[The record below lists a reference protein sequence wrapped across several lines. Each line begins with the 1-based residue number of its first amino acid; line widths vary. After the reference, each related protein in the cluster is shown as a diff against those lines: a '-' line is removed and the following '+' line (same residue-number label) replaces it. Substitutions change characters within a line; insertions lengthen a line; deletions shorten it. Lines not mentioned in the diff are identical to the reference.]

1 MRKAQQ
7 TRSLVAAWFDFLPPA
22 EMPVAQAIHKAIR
35 ATVPELTET
44 VRQGNLLLS
53 MNGEPLLA
61 IAPARNQVNLLV
73 FNGSDVEA
81 TLGPLEGVGRRQRQ
95 VAFPSAQPVDATRV
109 EQLARISAEVARR
122 QQADAGNQP

>member
-35 ATVPELTET
+35 ATVSDLTET
-44 VRQGNLLLS
+44 IRQGNLLLS

-61 IAPARNQVNLLV
+61 IAPARNQVHLLI
-73 FNGSDVEA
+73 FNGADVEA
-81 TLGPLEGVGRRQRQ
+81 TLGPLEGVARRQRH
-95 VAFPSAQPVDATRV
+95 VVFPSTSPVDIARV
-109 EQLARISAEVARR
+109 ELVARASAEAARR
-122 QQADAGNQP
+122 QQTHSHHH

>member
-35 ATVPELTET
+35 ATVGDLTET
-44 VRQGNLLLS
+44 IRQGNLLLS
-53 MNGEPLLA
+53 MNGEPLLG

-73 FNGSDVEA
+73 FNGADVEA
-81 TLGPLEGVGRRQRQ
+81 TLGPLEGAGRRQRQ
-95 VAFPSAQPVDATRV
+95 IAFPSASPVDVARV
-109 EQLARISAEVARR
+109 EQVARTSAEVARR
-122 QQADAGNQP
+122 QQADIGHH

>member
-22 EMPVAQAIHKAIR
+22 EMPVAQAIHKTIR
-35 ATVPELTET
+35 ATASDLTET

-61 IAPARNQVNLLV
+61 IAPGRAQVNLLI

-81 TLGPLEGVGRRQRQ
+81 TLGPLDGVGRRQRQ
-95 VAFPSAQPVDATRV
+95 VSFPSAAPVDVARV
-109 EQLARISAEVARR
+109 EAVARVSVEVARR
-122 QQADAGNQP
+122 QQADHDHH

>member
-22 EMPVAQAIHKAIR
+22 EMPVAQAIHRTIR
-35 ATVPELTET
+35 ATVAELTET
-44 VRQGNLLLS
+44 IRQGNLLLS

-61 IAPARNQVNLLV
+61 IAPARNQVNLLI
-73 FNGSDVEA
+73 FHGADVEA

-95 VAFPSAQPVDATRV
+95 VAFPSASPVDIARV
-109 EQLARISAEVARR
+109 EIVARTSAEVARR
-122 QQADAGNQP
+122 QQAHINHH

>member
-35 ATVPELTET
+35 AAVAELTET
-44 VRQGNLLLS
+44 IRQGNLLLS

-61 IAPARNQVNLLV
+61 IAPGRGQVNLLI

-95 VAFPSAQPVDATRV
+95 VSFPCSSPVDVDRV
-109 EQLARISAEVARR
+109 GTVARVSAEMARR
-122 QQADAGNQP
+122 QQADPDLH

>member
-22 EMPVAQAIHKAIR
+22 EMPVAQTIHKTIR
-35 ATVPELTET
+35 AAVADLTET
-44 VRQGNLLLS
+44 IRQGNLLMS

-61 IAPARNQVNLLV
+61 IAPARAQVNLLI

-95 VAFPSAQPVDATRV
+95 IVFASSDPVDIARV
-109 EQLARISAEVARR
+109 EQVARASAEVARR
-122 QQADAGNQP
+122 QQADLGHH

>member
-22 EMPVAQAIHKAIR
+22 EMPVAQAIHKTVR
-35 ATVPELTET
+35 ATVADLTEA

-61 IAPARNQVNLLV
+61 IAPGRGQVSLLI
-73 FNGSDVEA
+73 FNGSD
-81 TLGPLEGVGRRQRQ
+81 RCR
-95 VAFPSAQPVDATRV
+95 FP
-109 EQLARISAEVARR
+109 ARARWTSR
-122 QQADAGNQP
+122 ASRPSRA

>member
-35 ATVPELTET
+35 AAVADLGET

-61 IAPARNQVNLLV
+61 IAPVRDQVNLLI
-73 FNGSDVEA
+73 FNGADVEA
-81 TLGPLEGVGRRQRQ
+81 VLGPLEGVGRRQRQ
-95 VAFPSAQPVDATRV
+95 VAFPSGSPVDVARV
-109 EQLARISAEVARR
+109 DQLARASAEAARR
-122 QQADAGNQP
+122 QQADVGHH

>member
-22 EMPVAQAIHKAIR
+22 EMPVAQSIHKAIC
-35 ATVPELTET
+35 ATVAELTET
-44 VRQGNLLLS
+44 IRQGNLLLS

-61 IAPARNQVNLLV
+61 IAPARNQVNLLI
-73 FNGSDVEA
+73 FNGADVEA

-95 VAFPSAQPVDATRV
+95 IVFPSASPVDIARV
-109 EQLARISAEVARR
+109 ELVARISADVARR
-122 QQADAGNQP
+122 QQADFNHH

>member
-22 EMPVAQAIHKAIR
+22 EMPVAQAIHKTIR
-35 ATVPELTET
+35 ATVTELTET
-44 VRQGNLLLS
+44 IRQGNLLLS

-61 IAPARNQVNLLV
+61 IAPARNQVNLLI

-81 TLGPLEGVGRRQRQ
+81 ALGPLEGVGRRQRQ
-95 VAFPSAQPVDATRV
+95 VAFASASPVDVARV
-109 EQLARISAEVARR
+109 ELVARVSAEVARKH
-122 QQADAGNQP
+122 QADFNHH

>member
-7 TRSLVAAWFDFLPPA
+7 TRSLIAAWFDFLPPT
-22 EMPVAQAIHKAIR
+22 EQPVAQAIHKTIR
-35 ATVPELTET
+35 ATVSELTET

-61 IAPARNQVNLLV
+61 IAPGRNQVNLLV

-81 TLGPLEGVGRRQRQ
+81 TLGPLDGVGRRQRQ
-95 VAFPSAQPVDATRV
+95 VAFPSADPVDVTRV
-109 EQLARISAEVARR
+109 EQVARVSAEVARR
-122 QQADAGNQP
+122 QQAHIGHH

>member
-22 EMPVAQAIHKAIR
+22 EMPVAHALHKAIR
-35 ATVPELTET
+35 AAAPDLTET
-44 VRQGNLLLS
+44 IRQGNLLLS

-61 IAPARNQVNLLV
+61 IAPARGQVNLLI

-81 TLGPLEGVGRRQRQ
+81 TLGPLEGVARRQRM
-95 VAFPSAQPVDATRV
+95 VAFPSAAPVDVARV
-109 EQLARISAEVARR
+109 EQVTRASAGVARR
-122 QQADAGNQP
+122 QQADIGG

>member
-35 ATVPELTET
+35 ATVADLTET

-61 IAPARNQVNLLV
+61 IAPARDHVNLLI

-81 TLGPLEGVGRRQRQ
+81 TLGPLDGVGRRQRQ
-95 VAFPSAQPVDATRV
+95 VAFPSTSPVDIARV
-109 EQLARISAEVARR
+109 ELVTRASVDVARR
-122 QQADAGNQP
+122 HQAHIDHH

>member
-7 TRSLVAAWFDFLPPA
+7 TRSLVAAWFDFLAPT

-35 ATVPELTET
+35 AAVPELTET
-44 VRQGNLLLS
+44 IRQGNLLLS
-53 MNGEPLLA
+53 LNGEPLLA

-81 TLGPLEGVGRRQRQ
+81 TLGPLDGVGRRQRQ
-95 VAFPSAQPVDATRV
+95 VAFPSADPVDLARV
-109 EQLARISAEVARR
+109 EQVARVSAAVARR
-122 QQADAGNQP
+122 QQAHIDPS

>member
-22 EMPVAQAIHKAIR
+22 EQPVAQAIHKTIR
-35 ATVPELTET
+35 ATVSELTET

-61 IAPARNQVNLLV
+61 IAPARNQVNLLI

-95 VAFPSAQPVDATRV
+95 VAFPCTVPVDTVRVATVARV
-109 EQLARISAEVARR
+109 SAEVARR
-122 QQADAGNQP
+122 QQAHIGHP